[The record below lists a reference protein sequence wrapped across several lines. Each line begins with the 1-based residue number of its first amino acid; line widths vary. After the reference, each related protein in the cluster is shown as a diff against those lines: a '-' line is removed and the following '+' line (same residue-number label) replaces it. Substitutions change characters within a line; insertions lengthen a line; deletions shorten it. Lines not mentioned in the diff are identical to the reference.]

1 MDAINYILDEL
12 LKDNLDYIELYT
24 ELDRDGEREKKRIEN
39 IKCYIQDSKRVKY
52 TKDKRTITINA
63 YVYIKGDPFPTI
75 NNFDGN
81 ISVEGQQF
89 KINGG
94 RKYRDTFSR
103 EVVYTK
109 LEVI

>member
-1 MDAINYILDEL
+1 MDTINYILDEL
-12 LKDNLDYIELYT
+12 LKDHLDYIELYT

-39 IKCYIQDSKRVKY
+39 IKCYIQDTQKTKY
-52 TKDKRTITINA
+52 TKDKREITINA

-75 NNFDGN
+75 QVFDGN
-81 ISVEGQQF
+81 ILVEGQQF
-89 KINGG
+89 KITGG

-103 EVVYTK
+103 DVVYTK